1 MILMPEREPRAGVSI
16 VILGVYD
23 TSPPLPQDVEYVTYL
38 QVETPM
44 DRCLV
49 FENSLQHKVKEMHN
63 KSSKVV
69 VRKILCFFLVDPN
82 VR

>member
-1 MILMPEREPRAGVSI
+1 
-16 VILGVYD
+16 
-23 TSPPLPQDVEYVTYL
+23 
-38 QVETPM
+38 M

-69 VRKILCFFLVDPN
+69 VRKILCFFVVDPN